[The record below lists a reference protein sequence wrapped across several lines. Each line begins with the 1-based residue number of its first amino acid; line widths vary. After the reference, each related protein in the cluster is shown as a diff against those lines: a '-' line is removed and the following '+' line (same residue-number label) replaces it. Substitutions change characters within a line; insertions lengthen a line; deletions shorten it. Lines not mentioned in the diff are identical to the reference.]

1 MRGVGQGMFL
11 GVSTLAVIACQGC
24 QSGAQGHY
32 SASVQVYDTSTLGS
46 RSASAPQRQQQPAAS
61 SLAGSRAALP
71 GSASLAP
78 VEPGP
83 LLSADPDFS
92 LSQTQTQNTPSI
104 SITPVLG
111 REGLDTGLSFRPDF
125 TSTRLSNTSAVVDFE
140 GARKSANLI
149 TPVRSVKE
157 FDASLSLSAGDAQT
171 GFGFDVGLVPRVSVR
186 KDGEFETRRFGGEIR
201 IGQNFDQRGEDVDA
215 KSWYLFAGADGEA
228 LVYEPYSERNWSN
241 SMALRDQVTVGDMQ
255 AGVSFTQGGGQLS
268 VSYIRREV
276 SYSERGIRGEEVEDF
291 AGVSFTLRR

>member
-11 GVSTLAVIACQGC
+11 GVSTLAVLACQGC

-32 SASVQVYDTSTLGS
+32 AASVRVFDPTDYQTVT
-46 RSASAPQRQQQPAAS
+46 RQTRES
-61 SLAGSRAALP
+61 NLAGTR
-71 GSASLAP
+71 ASLPTATLVAP
-78 VEPGP
+78 GDQGP
-83 LLSADPDFS
+83 LVHTNPSFS
-92 LSQTQTQNTPSI
+92 LNQTQTVNTPSI

-111 REGLDTGLSFRPDF
+111 REGLDADLSFNPDF
-125 TSTRLSNTSAVVDFE
+125 TSTRISSSSAVIDFE
-140 GARKSANLI
+140 GARKSANFS

-171 GFGFDVGLVPRVSVR
+171 GFGFDVGVVPRVSVR
-186 KDGEFETRRFGGEIR
+186 QDGQFETRRFGGEIR

-228 LVYEPYSERNWSN
+228 LVYEPDRERSWTN

-255 AGVSFTQGGGQLS
+255 AGVSFTRGGGQLS
-268 VSYIRREV
+268 LSYIRREV
-276 SYSERGIRGEEVEDF
+276 SFKERGVRGEETEDF